1 MYSDELDEIQK
12 ALDICSLYLLQDE
25 YKELVDLVLGQFID
39 TKKTR
44 YVFNL
49 EKAVADKFPGSLDTH
64 ELKDLEFD
72 ENPF

>member
-1 MYSDELDEIQK
+1 MLS
-12 ALDICSLYLLQDE
+12 
-25 YKELVDLVLGQFID
+25 QFIE

-44 YVFNL
+44 YTMDL
-49 EKAVADKFPGSLDTH
+49 EKAVANKFPGSLDTH

>member
-12 ALDICSLYLLQDE
+12 ALDVCSLYMTEEE

-44 YVFNL
+44 YIMNL
-49 EKAVADKFPGSLDTH
+49 EQAVAERFPSTR
-64 ELKDLEFD
+64 
-72 ENPF
+72 